1 MDEVKRIDC
10 IYQAND
16 RGELVLPV
24 GHYAIINSNNKFGSN
39 LRIVIYGLGSCVSP
53 IIYDKKLKIAGM
65 SHVLV
70 PNSRKGESE
79 VYPHKYAELSV
90 KLLVEELLNH
100 GARKEN
106 LVAIIIGGAKIF
118 RHQDCEVGER
128 NVKLVKN
135 ELKKLNIKL
144 IKEDTGGFRGRIVEF
159 DSKNFSVSVK
169 MTGNPYF
176 KGLF

>member
-1 MDEVKRIDC
+1 MDEVKHIDC

-16 RGELVLPV
+16 RGELILPV
-24 GHYAIINSNNKFGSN
+24 AHYAIINSNNKFSSK
-39 LRIVIYGLGSCVSP
+39 LKIVIYGLGSCVAP

-65 SHVLV
+65 SHILV
-70 PNSRKGESE
+70 PNSRKRESE
-79 VYPHKYAELSV
+79 AYPHKYAELSV

-106 LVAIIIGGAKIF
+106 LVAIIVGGAKIF
-118 RHQDCEVGER
+118 RHQDCEVGAR
-128 NVKLVKN
+128 NVKMVKN

-144 IKEDTGGFRGRIVEF
+144 IKEDTGGFRGRIIEF
-159 DSKNFSVSVK
+159 NSYNFSVSVK

-176 KGLF
+176 KGIF